1 MSFSTGADV
10 MECVE
15 NLIRKLWKEVIDVD
29 LPASFPRITYD
40 EAMSKY
46 GSDKPDPHPGMAIH
60 RIEHLLP
67 KDLIRNLTS
76 LPDPIVEMIIF
87 QSGQIF
93 DSDPALTR
101 KFITTF
107 LDSPDASPFQSNPS
121 GAPGV
126 FTFDPK
132 QPLQGLSSFG
142 FEAATSL
149 TTAFPLDPA
158 DLLII
163 QARPNIPHSG
173 GSTPLG
179 NLRLALHKAA
189 VTSSLIPPRTDFS
202 PLWITHF
209 PLFTPTATT
218 PSHDYS
224 PIQQQ
229 LTSTHHPFTS
239 PLTPNDVS
247 LLSTNPALAIADH
260 YDLVINGTE
269 LGGGSRRIHHFPIQS
284 YIFTNILKLPIER
297 VEEFSHLLEVLRAGC
312 PPHAGFALGFDRLVA
327 VMLARGSVRDVI
339 AFPKS
344 SGGYDGLVGAPAKVR
359 EDVLETYHLKVR
371 D

>member
-15 NLIRKLWKEVIDVD
+15 NLIRRLWKEVIDVD
-29 LPASFPRITYD
+29 LPTSFPRMAYD

-46 GSDKPDPHPGMAIH
+46 GSDKPDPHPGMPIH
-60 RIEHLLP
+60 RVEHLLP

-93 DSDPALTR
+93 DSDPTLTR

-132 QPLQGLSSFG
+132 QPLQGFSSFG

-149 TTAFPLDPA
+149 VTTFPLDPA

-189 VTSSLIPPRTDFS
+189 VASSFLPPRTDFS

-209 PLFTPTATT
+209 PLFTPTATN
-218 PSHDYS
+218 PSHDSS
-224 PIQQQ
+224 PTQQQ

-239 PLTPNDVS
+239 PLTPDDVS
-247 LLSTNPALAIADH
+247 LLSINPSLAIADH

-269 LGGGSRRIHHFPIQS
+269 LGGGSRRIHHFPLQS
-284 YIFTNILKLPIER
+284 YIFTNILKLPTER

-344 SGGYDGLVGAPAKVR
+344 SGGFDGLVGAPAKVR
-359 EDVLETYHLKVR
+359 DDVWETYHLSVR